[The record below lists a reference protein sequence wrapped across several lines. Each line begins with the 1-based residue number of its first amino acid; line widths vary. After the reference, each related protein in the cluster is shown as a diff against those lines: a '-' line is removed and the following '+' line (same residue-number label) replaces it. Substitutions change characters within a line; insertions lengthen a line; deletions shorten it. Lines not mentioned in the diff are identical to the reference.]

1 MHQEGTDSAA
11 VKVLYKMLYN
21 AIRQSDQVFESFAD
35 RRDFLNKMIIS
46 PLNKIGIKIQN
57 VTNDSQAEILKKAKI
72 LFKIVL
78 VWVQK
83 TATCRNKH
91 VFTLNVLDNEYFV
104 KLIQIYSEFNIE
116 QYSSLFERFSR
127 SPKSMKLNLEIYSM
141 ICKFVSLM
149 IDCMTQLFRFPKDET
164 TKCLVF
170 SETIPSFLI
179 VMTEQL
185 NVFVMTRGNEMHKFT
200 D

>member
-1 MHQEGTDSAA
+1 M
-11 VKVLYKMLYN
+11 
-21 AIRQSDQVFESFAD
+21 
-35 RRDFLNKMIIS
+35 
-46 PLNKIGIKIQN
+46 
-57 VTNDSQAEILKKAKI
+57 
-72 LFKIVL
+72 
-78 VWVQK
+78 
-83 TATCRNKH
+83 
-91 VFTLNVLDNEYFV
+91 LDNEHFV
-104 KLIQIYSEFNIE
+104 KLIQIYSEFTIE

-141 ICKFVSLM
+141 ICKFVSCM